1 MAETATD
8 RLAAL
13 QALVEQAKAVP
24 MSASCM
30 LNRAET
36 LALIESVRSALS
48 DELAA
53 ARDAAESSPPALE
66 RAKQEADEIVK
77 AAQQKANGLIEAN
90 HVLSTAR
97 RRAGELEERA
107 ISEAEALRKEADLY
121 VDGRIAAMEAGL
133 QKTLNQIQVLRSRL
147 ASRSGLDAGE
157 TDVLPTVNG

>member
-1 MAETATD
+1 MAESAAD

-13 QALVEQAKAVP
+13 QTVVEQAKAVP

-30 LNRAET
+30 LNRAEA
-36 LALIESVRSALS
+36 LALIESARAAVS

-66 RAKQEADEIVK
+66 RAKQEADQIVR
-77 AAQQKANGLIEAN
+77 AAEQKASDLVESS
-90 HVLSTAR
+90 HVLETAR
-97 RRAGELEERA
+97 RRASDLEEQA
-107 ISEAEALRKEADLY
+107 ISEADALRKEADLY

-147 ASRSGLDAGE
+147 ASRSALDAGE
-157 TDVLPTVNG
+157 TDVLPAVAR